1 VSELAI
7 ARGDLRARFGTRKG
21 VAVQGGLA
29 LVVYLA
35 TLLGVS
41 SDAEGAVPS
50 QVLGSVSTAILIVT
64 VYVAAAMS
72 SGEIAAPGEKGL
84 VDLAV
89 SPFRPDEIACGKAIA
104 SAVFA
109 FYLALAMWP
118 GLLFLHALRDGDGS
132 VAVAQAAVVA
142 AVAWGFAGI
151 GTWLSGAV
159 EGDLV
164 RWLASWGLLLFVFGF
179 LPLLGAPAFQPVL
192 AVQPDAPA
200 LLRGLCV
207 VSWLVIG
214 ALAFWGSAR
223 RVPALR

>member
-1 VSELAI
+1 
-7 ARGDLRARFGTRKG
+7 
-21 VAVQGGLA
+21 
-29 LVVYLA
+29 VYLA

-41 SDAEGAVPS
+41 PDAEGAVPS
-50 QVLGSVSTAILIVT
+50 QVLGWVSTAILIVT

-89 SPFRPDEIACGKAIA
+89 SPFRPDEIARGKAIA

-109 FYLALAMWP
+109 LYLALAAWP

-132 VAVAQAAVVA
+132 VAAAQAAVVA

-164 RWLASWGLLLFVFGF
+164 RWLASWGLLLLVFGL

-223 RVPALR
+223 RVPTLR